1 MIGSARMID
10 GLYYFDAN
18 LFKGRQAQAASSGV
32 ISIPVIDEIMVW
44 LNRLG
49 HPSFSYLKQ
58 LLQPC

>member
-1 MIGSARMID
+1 MID
-10 GLYYFDAN
+10 GLYYFDTN